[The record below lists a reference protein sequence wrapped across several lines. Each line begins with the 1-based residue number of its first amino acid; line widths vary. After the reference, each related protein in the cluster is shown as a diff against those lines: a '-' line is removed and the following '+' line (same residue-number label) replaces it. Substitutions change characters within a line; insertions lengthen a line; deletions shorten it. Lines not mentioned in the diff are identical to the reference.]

1 MPRYEPV
8 SLGFS
13 TADGEHPV
21 IHYEGGELHFR
32 FTNWQESPVEFVAS
46 GVLHFAW
53 SDELF
58 EQGLRE
64 DTTYEVFDSPLVER
78 LRDCNA
84 VPSNTPLRYFKLCF
98 NAQGVFDVVCKE
110 IRNA

>member
-21 IHYEGGELHFR
+21 IHYAGGELRFR
-32 FTNWQESPVEFVAS
+32 FTDWQGSPVEFVAS

-58 EQGLRE
+58 EPGLR
-64 DTTYEVFDSPLVER
+64 DDSTYEVFDSPLAGR
-78 LRDCNA
+78 LRECNA
-84 VPSNTPLRYFKLCF
+84 VPASTVLRHFKLCF
-98 NAQGVFDVVCKE
+98 NAQGVFDVVCE
-110 IRNA
+110 HIHNA